1 MAEFKRT
8 EGVAGSLFGGALASA
23 WLRDAQAWTGLQCE
37 LLSGVEALWAEC
49 ARRQGEAIE
58 ASTRTVQ
65 GLLDGSNVV
74 EVAQIQRD
82 WLASAARRTA
92 DTLGRWAGDSA
103 VSAREDAVSV
113 ERKVAANE
121 SAAPPPV
128 QREAAE

>member
-8 EGVAGSLFGGALASA
+8 EDAVGALFGGAVASA
-23 WLRDAQAWTGLQCE
+23 LLRDAQAWTGLQYE

-58 ASTRTVQ
+58 ASARTVQ
-65 GLLDGSNVV
+65 GLLDGRNVV

-92 DTLGRWAGDSA
+92 DTLGKWAGDSA
-103 VSAREDAVSV
+103 VRTCAAA
-113 ERKVAANE
+113 VAANE
-121 SAAPPPV
+121 TMAPPSV
-128 QREAAE
+128 EREAAE